1 MLSFK
6 SVIEKKYDD
15 SISSYKCNTCNLDK
29 RNKAWAVY
37 YNECTKCN
45 VNVCSYLCFKKEIVN
60 YKNVW
65 KNLVNKEDFNMLY
78 PIINLSSKKFVIK
91 SEEEIYNMNKI
102 EREKYNKDLTKFYD
116 ENPQRAQML
125 YNIQKNIDIQNN
137 FERNI
142 VLNNMSSSDEEQYDD
157 Y

>member
-1 MLSFK
+1 
-6 SVIEKKYDD
+6 
-15 SISSYKCNTCNLDK
+15 
-29 RNKAWAVY
+29 
-37 YNECTKCN
+37 
-45 VNVCSYLCFKKEIVN
+45 
-60 YKNVW
+60 
-65 KNLVNKEDFNMLY
+65 MLY

-91 SEEEIYNMNKI
+91 SEEEINNMNTI

-142 VLNNMSSSDEEQYDD
+142 ELNNMSSSD
-157 Y
+157 